1 VGIHYFKGFRRRV
14 GLFHSQTLLGADF
27 YAAAA
32 LDALHPFDDP
42 LSLIPINGDTV
53 GRAFSHADSTKD
65 AILFHDADM
74 TPGPL
79 FPNSGNYRIHQG
91 GRFLE
96 QAP

>member
-1 VGIHYFKGFRRRV
+1 MGVHDLKGFRRRI
-14 GLFHSQTLLGADF
+14 GLFHRQTLLGADF
-27 YAAAA
+27 NTAAA

-42 LSLIPINGDTV
+42 FSLVPIHGDAV
-53 GRAFSHADSTKD
+53 GGAFSHADSTKD

-79 FPNSGNYRIHQG
+79 FPNSGNDGIHQG